1 MLNWPSGMTTN
12 RRSLSILLPVLML
25 APAFAWAQGSPVERG
40 QQVYAASKCAACHAV
55 AGKGNAKGPLD
66 GVGTK
71 LSADEI
77 REWIVNAPAMT
88 AKVKAERKPAMRAYT
103 ALSKDEV
110 DGLVAYMQS
119 LKK

>member
-1 MLNWPSGMTTN
+1 MAIGMTTN
-12 RRSLSILLPVLML
+12 GRCLSMLLPVLML
-25 APAFAWAQGSPVERG
+25 AAAPASAQGSLAERG
-40 QQVYAASKCAACHAV
+40 QQVYAASKCGACHAI
-55 AGKGNAKGPLD
+55 AGKGNAKGALD

-77 REWIVNAPAMT
+77 REWIVNAPAMS

-110 DGLVAYMQS
+110 DALVAYMQS